1 MGGVVEGFGGFLQN
15 GSRPG
20 GPPSCRRGFTL
31 IELLVVIAIIAILAG
46 MLLPALSRAKGKA
59 QAIACLSN
67 TKQIMTGWMLY
78 VADNDDR
85 MPPKLVANGVDWG
98 MNPDN
103 TTAWKLVDPQQSL
116 LGAYVQQP
124 GVYKCPADT
133 VPSDNGPRVLSIAGN
148 AFLGGISVTV
158 YNPNPYDRIYP
169 ERGFTKVT
177 QLVKPGPAMTFV
189 TLDEHPGSIDDAVFH
204 SVAGATLATAVFRN
218 LPASYHAGGGANFS
232 FADGHSEVHKW
243 THPGTKRPVVKG
255 VVERNVPARGN
266 PDYLWLNDRLPYN

>member
-46 MLLPALSRAKGKA
+46 MSLPALSRAKGKA

-266 PDYLWLNDRLPYN
+266 PDYLWLNDRLPYS